1 MSSFNRVVIVG
12 HVTRDIDLKHTQS
25 GTAVCDLGVAVN
37 DRVKKN
43 ETWVDETTFVDCTVW
58 GRNAETS
65 AQFLRKGSQV
75 LVEGRLKMDEWET
88 DGQKRSKMRV
98 SADRVVFLGS
108 KSDAPAVDA
117 PADLAW

>member
-43 ETWVDETTFVDCTVW
+43 EVWVDETTFVDCTVW

-108 KSDAPAVDA
+108 KSDAPAEDA